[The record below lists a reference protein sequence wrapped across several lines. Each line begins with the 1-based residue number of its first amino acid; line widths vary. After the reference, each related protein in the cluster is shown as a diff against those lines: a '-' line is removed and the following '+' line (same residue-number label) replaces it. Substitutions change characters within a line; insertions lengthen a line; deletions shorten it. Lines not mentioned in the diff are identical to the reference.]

1 LPGLRATSA
10 AAFCT
15 QDIGLLH
22 ANSSSSGFLDAVER
36 LGGMDEALRIS
47 KRDLWRNLRVPF
59 IHSLPGYDD
68 RVPDWIPVPVDA
80 IPQYSSA
87 IGVPIRGLQQQSGNT
102 SFVMQTNYET
112 VDVSLVLRLNQNAYT
127 KINAV
132 QALGTIVRMAR
143 C

>member
-1 LPGLRATSA
+1 
-10 AAFCT
+10 
-15 QDIGLLH
+15 
-22 ANSSSSGFLDAVER
+22 LDAVER

-59 IHSLPGYDD
+59 LHSLPGYDD

-80 IPQYSSA
+80 TPQYSSA

-112 VDVSLVLRLNQNAYT
+112 VDVSLILRLNQNAYT